1 MESLCE
7 GMGCVIL
14 AAMLAVGLCAEL
26 YTMGLLVRNLHVPRS
41 IKLILAVPVRTL

>member
-26 YTMGLLVRNLHVPRS
+26 YTMGLLVCMLNAPRS
-41 IKLILAVPVRTL
+41 IELILAVSVRTP